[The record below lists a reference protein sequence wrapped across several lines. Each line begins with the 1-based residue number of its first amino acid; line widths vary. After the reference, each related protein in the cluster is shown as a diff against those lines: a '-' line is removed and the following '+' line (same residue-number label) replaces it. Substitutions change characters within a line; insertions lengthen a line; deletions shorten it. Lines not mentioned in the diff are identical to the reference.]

1 MNVRATK
8 LIAGTVVVG
17 IGIGGVAAAAAPA
30 RPAATYTL
38 TASGTALKF
47 SKSTINARAGSV
59 TLRLRNNSSL
69 PHNVAIKGRGAGRV
83 VSRGGT
89 STVTARLRRGTY
101 TYYCAV
107 GSHERAG
114 MKGRLVVR

>member
-1 MNVRATK
+1 MHVRSTK
-8 LIAGTVVVG
+8 FIAGTVIVG
-17 IGIGGVAAAAAPA
+17 IGIGGVVAASAPA
-30 RPAATYTL
+30 RPAATYSL
-38 TASGTALKF
+38 SADRSQLKF
-47 SKSTINARAGSV
+47 NKSTIRARAGSV
-59 TLRLRNNSSL
+59 TLRMSNPSSL
-69 PHNVAIKGRGAGRV
+69 PHNVGIKGRSVGRTV
-83 VSRGGT
+83 GRGGT